1 MYGKNAVSTYRS
13 VQVTTTD
20 RGRLLIMLFEGAI
33 SFFKQAIQ
41 GIEEKDIQKFCR
53 FLSRGQAIVAELM
66 NTLDSE
72 KGGKIAS
79 DLERLYEFVLFYS
92 TEANLHRDGAHLQRC
107 IDLIVPVYEA
117 FKEIVENGGGEQRA
131 STAGAGSPPSPR
143 PSDSPTGSEAPQR
156 TVLGKI

>member
-1 MYGKNAVSTYRS
+1 MYGKNALSTYQS

-41 GIEEKDIQKFCR
+41 GLEDKDVAKFCR
-53 FLSRGQAIVAELM
+53 FLSKGQAIVAELM
-66 NTLDSE
+66 STLDAD

-92 TEANLHRDGAHLQRC
+92 TEANLHRDTNRLQKC
-107 IDLIVPVYEA
+107 IDLITPVYIA
-117 FKEIVENGGGEQRA
+117 FKEIVDKGVVDQMAAAGDNTQPVTR
-131 STAGAGSPPSPR
+131 TAEPMGS
-143 PSDSPTGSEAPQR
+143 SDLPQR
-156 TVLGKI
+156 TILGKV